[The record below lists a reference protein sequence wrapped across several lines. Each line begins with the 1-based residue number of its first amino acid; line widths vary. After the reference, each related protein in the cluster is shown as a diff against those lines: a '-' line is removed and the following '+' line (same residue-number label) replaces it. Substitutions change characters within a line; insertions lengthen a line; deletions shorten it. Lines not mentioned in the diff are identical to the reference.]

1 MLFNSF
7 DFLIFILVV
16 FPLAWLLRG
25 RPRTYFL
32 LIASY
37 FFYGYWKWQY
47 TGLLLLT
54 TIVDYCAGWLL
65 GATIHPRRR
74 KIYLVVSLTVNLG
87 ILAVFKYYNFFSSS
101 IGSWFGWTAIPLDVL
116 LPVGVSFYTFQ
127 SMSYT
132 IDVYRGELNPSRNFA
147 DFALYVAFFP
157 QLVAGPI
164 VRAID
169 FLPQLKSK
177 PLFDWAQFRSGLHL
191 VVRGLVEKIVIA
203 DNLAPVVERVYS
215 NPSAFSGVDL
225 WIGTYCFAFQIF
237 ADFAGYTDIARGIAR
252 ILGYEFLENFR
263 RPYVALNITDFWRRW
278 HISLSTWLRDY
289 LYIPLGGSRKGK
301 FRTYFN
307 LLITMVLGGLWH
319 GANWT
324 FLWWGFFHGT
334 LLTIQHAF
342 GRKEK
347 EEPPSQPV
355 RNTIRALLTFH
366 LVCIGWVFFRA
377 ADVTVAWQMMRQMFS
392 PDLIAAG
399 ATLGPY
405 AILCGFL
412 YLLMAA
418 DEFLSPATFFER
430 LPLLARA
437 LVLFVCFLLL
447 LLFQPNRGV
456 AFIYFQF

>member
-7 DFLIFILVV
+7 DFLIFILIV
-16 FPLAWLLRG
+16 FPLAWILRG
-25 RPRTYFL
+25 RPRIYFL
-32 LIASY
+32 LFASY

-47 TGLLLLT
+47 TSLLMLT
-54 TIVDYCAGWLL
+54 TIIDYLAGILL
-65 GATIHPRRR
+65 GRTPDPIKR
-74 KIYLVVSLTVNLG
+74 KIYLGVSLSVNLG
-87 ILAVFKYYNFFSSS
+87 ILAIFKYYNFFASS
-101 IGSWFGWTAIPLDVL
+101 IGSWFGWTAIPLNVL

-132 IDVYRGELNPSRNFA
+132 IDVYRGVLNPCRNFA

-169 FLPQLKSK
+169 FLPQLANK
-177 PLFDWAQFRSGLHL
+177 PAFDWAHFRSGMHL
-191 VVRGLVEKIVIA
+191 VVRGLIEKVVIA
-203 DNLAPVVERVYS
+203 DNLAPIVERVYS
-215 NPSAFSGVDL
+215 NPSAHSGIDL

-252 ILGYEFLENFR
+252 MLGYEFLENFR

-301 FRTYFN
+301 FRTYLN
-307 LLITMVLGGLWH
+307 LMITMVLGGLWH

-342 GRKEK
+342 GRKP
-347 EEPPSQPV
+347 EEEQGSRPV
-355 RNTIRALLTFH
+355 INTIRALLTFH

-377 ADVTVAWQMMRQMFS
+377 PEVTIAWQMLQQMFS
-392 PDLIAAG
+392 PSLLAAG
-399 ATLGPY
+399 ATLAPY
-405 AILCGFL
+405 ALLCGIL
-412 YLLMAA
+412 YLVMVA
-418 DEFLSPATFFER
+418 DEFLATGKWFER
-430 LPLLARA
+430 LPLPARV
-437 LVLFVCFLLL
+437 LVLFACFLLL
-447 LLFQPNRGV
+447 VLFQPQRGV